1 MWGSLAERSAFTSDK
16 EACFK
21 WFAKVL
27 HVALVFARNCG
38 QCMLIHELE
47 MFHVRKNW
55 WIPVWLLT
63 EKICGSRACA
73 LHLQYNSR
81 IKFSRMINEQ

>member
-63 EKICGSRACA
+63 EKNLWITSMCITSTI
-73 LHLQYNSR
+73 QFTNK
-81 IKFSRMINEQ
+81 IFKDD